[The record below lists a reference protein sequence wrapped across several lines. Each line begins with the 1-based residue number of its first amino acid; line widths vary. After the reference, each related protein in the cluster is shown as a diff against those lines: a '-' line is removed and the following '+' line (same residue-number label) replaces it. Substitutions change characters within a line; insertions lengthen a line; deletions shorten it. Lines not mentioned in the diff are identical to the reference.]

1 MKLLG
6 DVNMNI
12 GYIRVSTE
20 EQNTIRQEHLM
31 QELHIDKCFI
41 DKVSG
46 KNTERPELNK
56 LLEFARTGDT
66 IIVESISRFAR
77 NTKDLLQL
85 IDQLKEKDIAFIS
98 KKENIDT
105 NTPSGK
111 FMLTVF
117 AAVAELEREYI
128 LQRQKEGIAIAKKIP
143 GKYTGR
149 KRIECIN
156 FDLIIQQ
163 LQAKKITPTMA
174 IKKLH
179 ISKSTFYRRLKDYK
193 TI

>member
-1 MKLLG
+1 
-6 DVNMNI
+6 MNI

-20 EQNTIRQEHLM
+20 EQNTIRQENLM

-98 KKENIDT
+98 KKENID
-105 NTPSGK
+105 N
-111 FMLTVF
+111 
-117 AAVAELEREYI
+117 
-128 LQRQKEGIAIAKKIP
+128 
-143 GKYTGR
+143 
-149 KRIECIN
+149 
-156 FDLIIQQ
+156 
-163 LQAKKITPTMA
+163 
-174 IKKLH
+174 
-179 ISKSTFYRRLKDYK
+179 
-193 TI
+193 